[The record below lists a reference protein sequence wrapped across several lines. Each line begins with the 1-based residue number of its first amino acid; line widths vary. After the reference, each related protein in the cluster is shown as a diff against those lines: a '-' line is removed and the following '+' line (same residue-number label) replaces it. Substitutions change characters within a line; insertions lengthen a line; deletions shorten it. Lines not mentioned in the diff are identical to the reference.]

1 MEGTAGVF
9 HRLATGFWQSR
20 CGISDFGNH
29 APADATVPPL
39 QPPPE
44 SEANAIAIATCI
56 YIQGRTTCTRAC
68 KQTPVLLITMH
79 FFQVVMAWMFP
90 CAVWAAMAPAV
101 ATAATT
107 DGASSVEQGSSSSPA
122 FGPGDAK
129 VASDPGSSP
138 ASRSSTSSS
147 LLGARSSSSNSARSP
162 VREGGD
168 TAARKGHALRRC
180 LRRFARNLQRAGAAD
195 ERPDGRGRRK
205 GRATKPDGR
214 VAAGEDGTARA
225 REEAVASAIAYC
237 KESSRQRCR
246 PPLAPSPSLDGW
258 LLVRPE
264 EEIGTSATSAV
275 SPCECEAQGTSSAAA
290 PHHGHAACDGTCCQ
304 PIRRSICS
312 AAPVH
317 V

>member
-1 MEGTAGVF
+1 
-9 HRLATGFWQSR
+9 
-20 CGISDFGNH
+20 
-29 APADATVPPL
+29 
-39 QPPPE
+39 
-44 SEANAIAIATCI
+44 
-56 YIQGRTTCTRAC
+56 
-68 KQTPVLLITMH
+68 
-79 FFQVVMAWMFP
+79 MAWMFP

-101 ATAATT
+101 ATAVST
-107 DGASSVEQGSSSSPA
+107 DGASSVEQGSSSSPV

-180 LRRFARNLQRAGAAD
+180 LQRFARNLQRTGAAD

-214 VAAGEDGTARA
+214 VTAGKDGTARA
-225 REEAVASAIAYC
+225 REEAVVSAIAYGKC

-246 PPLAPSPSLDGW
+246 PPLAPSPSSDSW

-275 SPCECEAQGTSSAAA
+275 SPCECEARRA
-290 PHHGHAACDGTCCQ
+290 P
-304 PIRRSICS
+304 R
-312 AAPVH
+312 APPLSMDELVE
-317 V
+317 

>member
-1 MEGTAGVF
+1 
-9 HRLATGFWQSR
+9 
-20 CGISDFGNH
+20 
-29 APADATVPPL
+29 
-39 QPPPE
+39 
-44 SEANAIAIATCI
+44 
-56 YIQGRTTCTRAC
+56 
-68 KQTPVLLITMH
+68 MH

-90 CAVWAAMAPAV
+90 CAVFATMAPAV

-107 DGASSVEQGSSSSPA
+107 DGASTVEQGSSSSPT

-129 VASDPGSSP
+129 VASDAGSSP
-138 ASRSSTSSS
+138 SSRSSTSSS

-162 VREGGD
+162 VRERGD
-168 TAARKGHALRRC
+168 TTAPKGHALRRC

-205 GRATKPDGR
+205 GRATKQHGR

-275 SPCECEAQGTSSAAA
+275 SRCECEAQGTSSAAA
-290 PHHGHAACDGTCCQ
+290 PHHGHAACDAECGGGRLSTVET
-304 PIRRSICS
+304 RRGPAGEMENGDAIDGLDGDVLRITSYF
-312 AAPVH
+312 AAKYVRAVRH
-317 V
+317 

>member
-1 MEGTAGVF
+1 
-9 HRLATGFWQSR
+9 
-20 CGISDFGNH
+20 
-29 APADATVPPL
+29 
-39 QPPPE
+39 
-44 SEANAIAIATCI
+44 
-56 YIQGRTTCTRAC
+56 
-68 KQTPVLLITMH
+68 MH

-147 LLGARSSSSNSARSP
+147 LLGARSSSTNSARSP

-205 GRATKPDGR
+205 GQAMKPDGR

-246 PPLAPSPSLDGW
+246 PPLPPSPSLDGW

-264 EEIGTSATSAV
+264 EEIGTSAMSAI

>member
-1 MEGTAGVF
+1 M
-9 HRLATGFWQSR
+9 
-20 CGISDFGNH
+20 
-29 APADATVPPL
+29 
-39 QPPPE
+39 
-44 SEANAIAIATCI
+44 
-56 YIQGRTTCTRAC
+56 
-68 KQTPVLLITMH
+68 
-79 FFQVVMAWMFP
+79 
-90 CAVWAAMAPAV
+90 
-101 ATAATT
+101 
-107 DGASSVEQGSSSSPA
+107 
-122 FGPGDAK
+122 
-129 VASDPGSSP
+129 
-138 ASRSSTSSS
+138 
-147 LLGARSSSSNSARSP
+147 
-162 VREGGD
+162 REGGD

-225 REEAVASAIAYC
+225 REEAVPSAIAYC

-275 SPCECEAQGTSSAAA
+275 LPCECEAHGTSSAAA

-304 PIRRSICS
+304 PIRR
-312 AAPVH
+312 
-317 V
+317 